1 MGNSGE
7 KMKLIKCTGYWGNAP
22 IIINVDDISSA
33 MEIVDEK
40 QEEGSGYSYCK
51 IHMKSGHEL
60 AVNEPVSKL
69 LDKIQEAHTPFGC
82 RNMRTA
88 FQITLP

>member
-7 KMKLIKCTGYWGNAP
+7 KMKLIKCTGYWSNAP

-40 QEEGSGYSYCK
+40 QEEGS
-51 IHMKSGHEL
+51 
-60 AVNEPVSKL
+60 
-69 LDKIQEAHTPFGC
+69 
-82 RNMRTA
+82 
-88 FQITLP
+88 